1 MASRGSFQKR
11 QKEAARKEKRQ
22 QKLDRR
28 QGRAPIG
35 QSLHHRSS
43 SDDQEEKSTDDVN
56 GLPEDASTAPA
67 DTKPPDHDNPSHAMA
82 EAE

>member
-1 MASRGSFQKR
+1 MFMASRGSFQKR

-28 QGRAPIG
+28 QGRAPIE
-35 QSLHHRSS
+35 QSLNHRS
-43 SDDQEEKSTDDVN
+43 DTDEPQEGTEEIND
-56 GLPEDASTAPA
+56 LPEDSIATPNGTAEPTDRA
-67 DTKPPDHDNPSHAMA
+67 RA

>member
-35 QSLHHRSS
+35 QSLHGQPP
-43 SDDQEEKSTDDVN
+43 SDETEEVSE
-56 GLPEDASTAPA
+56 EDANALPDDAVTAPNGA
-67 DTKPPDHDNPSHAMA
+67 EVPERVRV